1 MLLAPTRVM
10 VRSAKVSSA
19 RESAPVWTALP
30 SMTLSFKCAGRAAT
44 CGANRLTSRTTRVT
58 RACFRSA
65 AVNGKITA
73 ELKSSNNPARDNE
86 RLKIDF
92 TVVSEF
98 RRKRKSAT
106 DISDTIEVAVSP
118 NQSTIIPCASYVPGV
133 NSFFSYKPK
142 PQTDFQH
149 GQALKKS
156 CELLLSS

>member
-58 RACFRSA
+58 RACFLSA
-65 AVNGKITA
+65 AVNGKITP
-73 ELKSSNNPARDNE
+73 ELKSSNKPARGNE

-92 TVVSEF
+92 IDVSES
-98 RRKRKSAT
+98 KRMRESAT
-106 DISDTIEVAVSP
+106 DISDIIEAADPTKTTRIRRSYSAGTAEPRKDWLDRVSP
-118 NQSTIIPCASYVPGV
+118 DHLGLPN
-133 NSFFSYKPK
+133 
-142 PQTDFQH
+142 
-149 GQALKKS
+149 
-156 CELLLSS
+156 